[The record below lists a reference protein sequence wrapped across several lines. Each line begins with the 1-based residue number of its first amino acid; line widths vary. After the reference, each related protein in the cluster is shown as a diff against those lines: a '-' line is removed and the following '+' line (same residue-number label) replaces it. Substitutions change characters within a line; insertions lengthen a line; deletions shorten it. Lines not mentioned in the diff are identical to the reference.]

1 MSDLPPSRVHESMN
15 YGHVRPEDQTSNP
28 VVLNHDSKYTVY
40 GVANTGFEVEKRY
53 EILEH
58 FGQGAYG
65 VVCSALDT
73 KTNRLVAIKKIE
85 NILEHKTVMKRTL
98 REIIL
103 LRLFREHE
111 NVWVRK

>member
-1 MSDLPPSRVHESMN
+1 MLFVCLFNLSVIISD
-15 YGHVRPEDQTSNP
+15 GHITHDNNKPDNP
-28 VVLNHDSKYTVY
+28 VVLNHDQKYVCY

-53 EILEH
+53 EIREH

-85 NILEHKTVMKRTL
+85 NILEHKTVTKRTL

-103 LRLFREHE
+103 LRMFHDHE
-111 NVWVRK
+111 NV